1 MAKKP
6 RGKRRVDAAPAPPVT
21 EPVVPERSITLPDP
35 PPMEP
40 EFVAVPDPPPEESDD
55 DPPTDPGKA
64 TFTADQIGSSALP
77 SAGTV
82 ETSTHLTF
90 TGYDYLVPV
99 PVDQDDGEDDGI
111 DEIRG
116 LLPGPT
122 LDDDQVPTAVE
133 PVEETE
139 ETPIIPPPTQ
149 PQGKHTT
156 LYNDLAGP
164 SGPAP
169 KEINMTSPNPSSPVP
184 PKPEDNSRLVPALL
198 ALAGIAGVAVVL
210 LVVGLHRPTADH
222 DIQQVTTAE
231 VRAAEPPPVPAEIV
245 ALSKPTAPDEPGDD
259 ADALDQES
267 VTGPILPVA
276 PEPTKASA
284 VDRVNPNPTTGYE
297 ADEPPIATV
306 AKPAATVA
314 APVAKPI
321 PVAATVPA
329 PKSAAPPAAVAK
341 PVVAA
346 KVVAAAAPPAP
357 QKAKLPDSLVVSS
370 MGPKPACKA
379 ECAWGNVSP
388 TTGLPMVANGT
399 HAVTCGDVTYA
410 VTTLAK
416 IADGPQK
423 YCYTVTGV
431 SAN

>member
-6 RGKRRVDAAPAPPVT
+6 RGKRQVGTTPVPQVT
-21 EPVVPERSITLPDP
+21 ERVVPEPSITLPEP
-35 PPMEP
+35 PPTS
-40 EFVAVPDPPPEESDD
+40 PDPSAFSFPSAEEADD

-64 TFTADQIGSSALP
+64 TFTADQIGSSAIA
-77 SAGTV
+77 SAGNV
-82 ETSTHLTF
+82 EPSGHLSF
-90 TGYDYLVPV
+90 TTYDFLVPA
-99 PVDQDDGEDDGI
+99 PVDSSEEDDVDDVFHGY
-111 DEIRG
+111 
-116 LLPGPT
+116 LPGINVADPPPT
-122 LDDDQVPTAVE
+122 LVE

-139 ETPIIPPPTQ
+139 ETSIDPPPAQ
-149 PQGKHTT
+149 PQDKHTN
-156 LYNDLAGP
+156 LYNDLAG
-164 SGPAP
+164 SRGPAP
-169 KEINMTSPNPSSPVP
+169 KEIDMTSPNPNSPAP
-184 PKPEDNSRLVPALL
+184 TKPEESSRLVPALL

-210 LVVGLHRPTADH
+210 IAVGLHRPAANH
-222 DIQQVTTAE
+222 DIQQVASAE
-231 VRAAEPPPVPAEIV
+231 VHATEPPPVPAEIV

-259 ADALDQES
+259 ADALDQEP

-284 VDRVNPNPTTGYE
+284 ADRVNPNPTTGYE

-306 AKPAATVA
+306 AKPAMTVA
-314 APVAKPI
+314 AP
-321 PVAATVPA
+321 
-329 PKSAAPPAAVAK
+329 VAK

-346 KVVAAAAPPAP
+346 KVVAAAAPSAP
-357 QKAKLPDSLVVSS
+357 TKAKLPDSLVVSS

-379 ECAWGNVSP
+379 ECTWGNVSP

-399 HAVTCGDVTYA
+399 HAVTCGDATYA

-423 YCYTVTGV
+423 FCYTVSGV